1 LVSDCIFCRIIAG
14 EIPAGFVKR
23 TDRVVA
29 VRDVS
34 PQAPTHI
41 LILPTE
47 HVESLEQVRDGG
59 LLGEMMIM
67 ARDLARESGIAD
79 SGYRVVL
86 NTNRDGGQTVFH
98 LHAHLLGGRRLT
110 WPPG

>member
-1 LVSDCIFCRIIAG
+1 VSDCIFCRIIAG
-14 EIPAGFVKR
+14 EIPGAFVKR

-29 VRDVS
+29 LRDVS

-47 HVESLEQVRDGG
+47 HIESLDKVQDGG
-59 LLGEMMIM
+59 LLGEMMLM

-79 SGYRVVL
+79 KGYRVVF
-86 NTNRDGGQTVFH
+86 NTNRDGGQSVFH